1 MPRAE
6 QAGREGAAGGQLRR
20 EWRGQDGATSA
31 LPLLRGFSAQLV
43 LPAPAPPLF
52 PPNQTR
58 AGSKP
63 NFRRTGLL
71 LPAPQKAQPSAS
83 CPVVPGGC
91 ILTQLPGT
99 GWRPPGP
106 LAEETDLIQDL
117 LPPTP
122 PRGSDLWSQSG
133 LIAWSAG
140 GWSQRGQSAKC
151 TRGPAVPRRPA
162 GLLLLPA
169 QQWVGGVR
177 LGK

>member
-117 LPPTP
+117 LPPLP
-122 PRGSDLWSQSG
+122 HVALICGPSLGSLPGQQVAGRRGVSLP
-133 LIAWSAG
+133 SAPG
-140 GWSQRGQSAKC
+140 
-151 TRGPAVPRRPA
+151 
-162 GLLLLPA
+162 GLLSR
-169 QQWVGGVR
+169 GGQLDSCSSR
-177 LGK
+177 HSSGWEESD